1 MTLNQKRENRMKK
14 SAIASMMMLA
24 LAATLLLAQQGPPS
38 PPSAE
43 QRVAHRV
50 KFLTEQLSL
59 TSAQQEQAT
68 TIFLAAAKA
77 EDGTHAN
84 MKAAHDALQ
93 TAIKNN
99 DAAAIDAAAK
109 TIAALTAQS
118 ISSEAKAQAAFY
130 QTLTPEQQSNRAALG
145 GGPGMFMRG
154 HGHEGPGGPGGGFG
168 PPPGN

>member
-1 MTLNQKRENRMKK
+1 MKK
-14 SAIASMMMLA
+14 TAFATMILLA
-24 LAATLLLAQQGPPS
+24 VATTLLLAQQGPPS

-50 KFLTEQLSL
+50 KFLTEELSL
-59 TSAQQEQAT
+59 TTAQQEQAT
-68 TIFLAAAKA
+68 TIFLTAAKG
-77 EDGTHAN
+77 EDGTHTS

-109 TIAALTAQS
+109 TIATLTTQS

-130 QTLTPEQQSNRAALG
+130 QTLTPEQQSNRAAIG

-154 HGHEGPGGPGGGFG
+154 HGHEGPGGPHGGGFG
-168 PPPGN
+168 PPSW